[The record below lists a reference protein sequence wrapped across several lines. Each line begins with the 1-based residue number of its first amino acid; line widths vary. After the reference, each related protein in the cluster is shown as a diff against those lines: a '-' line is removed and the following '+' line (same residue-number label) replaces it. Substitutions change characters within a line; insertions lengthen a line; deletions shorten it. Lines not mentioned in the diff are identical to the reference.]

1 MSSYKKKCSSEL
13 NFQPSFVMHRFKQEQ
28 IKSLAVHKTYKLGS
42 QHIYIQKRAK
52 TIKQFK
58 RRVC

>member
-1 MSSYKKKCSSEL
+1 MSSYKKKCSSAL

-42 QHIYIQKRAK
+42 QHIYIYKNVLK
-52 TIKQFK
+52 P
-58 RRVC
+58 